1 MTAEKKT
8 KTARASEGS
17 NSSGPNVFFNS
28 WLTGVKQSVWVVA
41 L

>member
-17 NSSGPNVFFNS
+17 NSSGPNVSFNS
-28 WLTGVKQSVWVVA
+28 WPPSVEQSTWVVA